1 MFQKKY
7 FELFDFKY
15 PIKAIEVRVP
25 EIKWFWKFTKGAK
38 KNVFFSKLIFPSFS
52 SKSLSFE
59 LFSRKF
65 PNFYIFI
72 IKFMKNNENSLT
84 KKYRHVN
91 APRHKTVKA
100 IRLKI
105 LDCIGKSISE
115 LLKKPQLNRRPGSQ
129 VISIKKSA
137 FFRDGALT
145 LIPLRPLYLQKV

>member
-1 MFQKKY
+1 MILKLYKRR
-7 FELFDFKY
+7 
-15 PIKAIEVRVP
+15 PP
-25 EIKWFWKFTKGAK
+25 KF
-38 KNVFFSKLIFPSFS
+38 FFSKLIFPSFS

-100 IRLKI
+100 TRLKL
-105 LDCIGKSISE
+105 LDCIGKGISE

-129 VISIKKSA
+129 VISIQKSA
-137 FFRDGALT
+137 FFRDGV
-145 LIPLRPLYLQKV
+145 LIPLRPLYLLCFFLMGF

>member
-1 MFQKKY
+1 MIVKIYKRRPKK
-7 FELFDFKY
+7 
-15 PIKAIEVRVP
+15 I
-25 EIKWFWKFTKGAK
+25 
-38 KNVFFSKLIFPSFS
+38 FFSTLFFPSFS

-72 IKFMKNNENSLT
+72 IKFTKNNENSLT

-100 IRLKI
+100 TRLKI
-105 LDCIGKSISE
+105 LDSIGKGISE
-115 LLKKPQLNRRPGSQ
+115 HLKKPQLNRRPGSQ

-137 FFRDGALT
+137 FFRDGAL
-145 LIPLRPLYLQKV
+145 IPLRPL